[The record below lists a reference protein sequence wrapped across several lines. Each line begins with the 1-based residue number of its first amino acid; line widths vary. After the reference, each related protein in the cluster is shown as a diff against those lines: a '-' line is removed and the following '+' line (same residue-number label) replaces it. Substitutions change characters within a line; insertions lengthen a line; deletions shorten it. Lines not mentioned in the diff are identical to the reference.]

1 MKTSFLKL
9 VSKIEEMK
17 EFWNER
23 YAQQEFIYG
32 TEPNEFLREILTLL
46 PIGRI
51 ILPCDGEGRNAV
63 FAAKLGWEVNAF
75 DFSPSAKE
83 KARVLAKQEKVNPVF
98 EVADIVEKEFKE
110 NSADVVALIYAHFPE
125 GLRQIAHQKAI
136 KWLKPGAKLVLEAF
150 HPNQLENSSGGPKNI
165 EMLYTEEMLRDDF
178 KELKIE
184 NLHSLETNLSEGEFH
199 KGKADIVRL
208 LATKGD

>member
-1 MKTSFLKL
+1 
-9 VSKIEEMK
+9 MK

-23 YAQQEFIYG
+23 YAQDEFIYG

-46 PIGRI
+46 PTGKI

-83 KARVLAKQEKVNPVF
+83 KAKALAKQEKVNPNF
-98 EVADIVEKEFKE
+98 EVADIVEKEFKD
-110 NSADVVALIYAHFPE
+110 NVADVVALIYAHFPE
-125 GLRQIAHQKAI
+125 GLRKIAHQKAV
-136 KWLKPGAKLVLEAF
+136 KWLKPGGKLVLEAF
-150 HPNQLENSSGGPKNI
+150 NPKQIDNSSGGPKNM
-165 EMLYTEEMLRDDF
+165 EMLYTEEMLREDF

-184 NLHSLETNLSEGEFH
+184 NLQMLETNLSEGEFH
-199 KGKADIVRL
+199 KGKANVIRL
-208 LATKGD
+208 IATKE